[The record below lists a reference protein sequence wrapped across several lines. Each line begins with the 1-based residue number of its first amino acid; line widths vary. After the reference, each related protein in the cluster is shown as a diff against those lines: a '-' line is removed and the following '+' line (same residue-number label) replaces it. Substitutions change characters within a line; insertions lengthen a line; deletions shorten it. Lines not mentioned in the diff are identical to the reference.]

1 MRVPLIPLLALA
13 VLIAQ
18 LEIGLRI
25 RAAYEDF
32 RLDRSMS
39 RLEHRKPP
47 PPGQKA
53 TLAEMIQLSPEPRI
67 IYELIP
73 NLDVH
78 FVRPVHTNDAGFR
91 SPPVTVEKPPRTM
104 RLVGLGDSIMFGFGV
119 GDDDPFMAALARRLG
134 EREPAWRWES
144 INTAVPGY
152 NTVMEV
158 ETLEKKGLAYD
169 PDIVVINFVGGDDA
183 LPNFIRRRAEPLS
196 FGRSFLRD
204 FVHDW
209 RAGRLDRDD
218 FALADAPRA
227 NLGFVADPALVP
239 PEYRAMVGWDAYRGA
254 MDRLRDLSEMHGF
267 RVVVVGHPAVYPEV
281 KDLSRSLGFPVVD
294 SMRFMRRFMRA
305 NGIESD
311 RDPRLIIA
319 PRDSHPTA
327 LLHGIIADAIV
338 DGLAESGTLPDTLA
352 VRDPALSELERR
364 RITFWARLRAELT
377 RWRPGFVRYGLT
389 AEPVVRAAANG
400 GVADLELAID
410 PGAMQ
415 LRVDLRFAHRRRART
430 VARDAESCEA
440 VRRAI
445 QDGVGAQLTVRPLE
459 GDRMSLVGVA
469 RPFDL
474 GAEAAWPGA
483 FAWTS
488 RAVAQ
493 LSEAVPRLEKCSVD
507 ARPEVGESPP

>member
-1 MRVPLIPLLALA
+1 MRAPLIALA
-13 VLIAQ
+13 AVAALIGQ
-18 LEIGLRI
+18 LEVGLRI
-25 RAAYEDF
+25 RAAYEDL

-39 RLEHRKPP
+39 RLEQRKPP
-47 PPGQKA
+47 PPGQKV
-53 TLAEMIQLSPEPRI
+53 TLAEMIQLSPDPRI

-73 NLDVH
+73 NLAVH
-78 FVRPVHTNDAGFR
+78 FVRPVHTNGAGFR
-91 SPPVTVEKPPRTM
+91 SPAVTVEKPPRTM
-104 RLVGLGDSIMFGFGV
+104 RLLGLGDSIMFGYGV
-119 GDDDPFMAALARRLG
+119 GDDDPFMAALARKLG

-158 ETLEKKGLAYD
+158 ETLEKKGLAYA

-183 LPNFIRRRAEPLS
+183 LPNFIRKRAEPLA

-254 MDRLRDLSEMHGF
+254 MERLRDLSEAHGF

-281 KDLSRSLGFPVVD
+281 KNLSRSLGFPVVE
-294 SMRFMRRFMRA
+294 SMRFMRRFMRV

-338 DGLAESGTLPDTLA
+338 DGLAESGTLGDTLA
-352 VRDPALSELERR
+352 VRDPALADLERR
-364 RITFWARLRAELT
+364 RITFWSRLRSELM
-377 RWRPGFVRYGLT
+377 RRRPGFVRYGLT
-389 AEPVVRAAANG
+389 AEPVLRAAANG

-410 PGAMQ
+410 RGATQ
-415 LRVDLRFAHRRRART
+415 LRVGLRFAHQRRALT
-430 VARDAESCEA
+430 IARDAESCEA
-440 VRRAI
+440 VRSAL
-445 QDGVGAQLTVRPLE
+445 QDGIGAQLTVRPLD
-459 GDRMSLVGVA
+459 GDRVSLIGVA

-474 GAEAAWPGA
+474 GDEAAWPDA
-483 FAWTS
+483 LDWTN
-488 RAVAQ
+488 RAALQ
-493 LSEAVPRLEKCSVD
+493 LTEAVPRLERCSVGAKPD
-507 ARPEVGESPP
+507 AAEIAP